1 MSYFKNNLQNQT
13 YINSAHDV
21 NSLCPLLHIP
31 SLQFLPGTFDTRFLS
46 VLRLRV
52 IICVAAVTVV
62 FGTRILLLLFVA
74 SIGHPTLGEAS
85 LLKGEVTGFYT
96 LVAPTECISN
106 NITSNLGRCKLDM
119 LILILLSKTTQK
131 TQQTIITS
139 LSLKNQH
146 IWLWKMIQR
155 SKGRYT
161 IVLNKKY
168 AGYICK

>member
-1 MSYFKNNLQNQT
+1 MKIKIKDLSYFKNNLQNQT

-21 NSLCPLLHIP
+21 NSLCPLPHIP

-119 LILILLSKTTQK
+119 LILYLFYFPKLPKK

-146 IWLWKMIQR
+146 I
-155 SKGRYT
+155 
-161 IVLNKKY
+161 
-168 AGYICK
+168 